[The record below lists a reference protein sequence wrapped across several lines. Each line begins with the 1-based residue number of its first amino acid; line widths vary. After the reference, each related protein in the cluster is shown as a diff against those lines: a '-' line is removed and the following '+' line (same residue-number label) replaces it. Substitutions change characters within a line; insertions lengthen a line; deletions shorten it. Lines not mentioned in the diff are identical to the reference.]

1 METNPQITI
10 PIPIEKV
17 FTLEEHEQF
26 KPEHLPYIASLGLDF
41 VETDYEGTPR
51 YLGITPDFKAS
62 YYIGAD
68 WLTDNTAVI
77 VTPKM
82 HDIDHISM
90 FVTALK
96 FAHSSSY
103 FAKFYGIDFT
113 KPKIESEK
121 LDGILTPLMLIHFLS
136 VIQKLLEKGLKKGYV
151 SRDENLH
158 AKIKGKVMMSQQ
170 FCKNIAN
177 KRKDKVMCCYQEYSA
192 DIPENRLLKKALL
205 FVKRSVG
212 NMPALQA
219 HKEFSSLNRML
230 NSSLAAFASVSD
242 DIDIGS
248 VRNVQK
254 NKLFGNYGEAIRL
267 AKMVLKRYDYS
278 INNVEDEKNHV
289 PPFWIDMA
297 RLYEVYVYSLLQAAY
312 PGQIKFQVKG
322 HYKTAVD
329 FLKLDEELIMDTKYK
344 PHYESSN
351 GGIIDDIREIS
362 GYARDEYIL
371 DELGV
376 KYKDAVP
383 DCLIIYP
390 KMEDCCRIT
399 AFHEGAQLIPV
410 STQIQSFRKF
420 HKICVP
426 VPKLSRE

>member
-1 METNPQITI
+1 MEKDSQITI
-10 PIPIEKV
+10 PIPAEKV
-17 FTLEEHEQF
+17 FTLVEHEPF
-26 KPEHLPYIASLGLDF
+26 KPEHMPYIASLGLDF

-68 WLTDNTAVI
+68 WLTGEKAVI

-90 FVTALK
+90 FVAALK
-96 FAHSSSY
+96 FAPSSNY
-103 FAKFYGIDFT
+103 FPKFYGIDFS

-151 SRDENLH
+151 TREENLQ

-170 FCKNIAN
+170 FCRNIAN
-177 KRKDKVMCCYQEYSA
+177 HRQDKVMCCYQEYSA

-205 FVKRSVG
+205 FAKRSIG

-219 HKEFSSLNRML
+219 HKDFSGLNRML
-230 NSSLAAFASVSD
+230 NSSLASFSSVSD

-254 NKLFGNYGEAIRL
+254 NKLFGDYGEAIRL
-267 AKMVLKRYDYS
+267 AKMILKRYDYS
-278 INNVEDEKNHV
+278 INNVETEKNLV
-289 PPFWIDMA
+289 PPFWIDMS
-297 RLYEVYVYSLLQAAY
+297 RLYEVYVYSLLQVAY

-322 HYKTAVD
+322 HHKTAVD

-344 PHYESSN
+344 PHYEFSN
-351 GGIIDDIREIS
+351 DGIIDDIREIS

-371 DELGV
+371 DELGI
-376 KYKDAVP
+376 KHKDCVP

-390 KMEDCCRIT
+390 KIEDCCEIT
-399 AFHEGAQLIPV
+399 AFNEGSTLIQV
-410 STQIQSFRKF
+410 STHIKSFRKF

-426 VPKLSRE
+426 VPKIDRE